1 MKKKQIKEITK
12 EEFLHLIT
20 DCYFNI
26 HSIARSAKTLLEQN
40 IKDNAKVLYEKPY
53 VAAGLY
59 TFAVEEYGKVL
70 LLKSYSMNSEKINLD
85 YDEFIQ
91 HIPKFKKALENLPKE
106 CRIVKSGGYTSTGY
120 TSSGFNTDVIADF
133 EARKSIFYSDLAD
146 DNTPKKLPEVNEITL
161 TVALNMFMDIVEN
174 EMEEF
179 NKKHYIFK

>member
-1 MKKKQIKEITK
+1 MKQFQEITK
-12 EEFLHLIT
+12 EQFLHLIT

-40 IKDNAKVLYEKPY
+40 IKDNAKVHYEKPY

-70 LLKSYSMNSEKINLD
+70 LLKSYSLISDKINLN
-85 YDEFIQ
+85 YDEFL
-91 HIPKFKKALENLPKE
+91 HHPTKFKKALEKLPEE
-106 CRIVKSGGYTSTGY
+106 CRIVNSGDYDSNNYAKSD
-120 TSSGFNTDVIADF
+120 FNTDVVADF
-133 EARKSIFYSDLAD
+133 EARKSIFYSDLAE

-161 TVALNMFMDIVEN
+161 TAALDRFMDIVEN

-179 NKKHYIFK
+179 NKTHYMFK